1 LARPGWGKGARGQC
15 VKREGRGGRVEYKEY
30 LGREGG
36 KEQRANCSQRNVG
49 ADREGGKEQ
58 RANCSQRN
66 VGADR
71 EGGKE
76 QRANCSQRNIGR
88 IRGGEE
94 SEMERMIQLGRG
106 MREKREKR
114 KRGRSSET
122 ESETHMHIEKGRSL
136 NGWGVRRR
144 DTEIAK
150 IFTNETRLKP
160 ITC

>member
-1 LARPGWGKGARGQC
+1 M
-15 VKREGRGGRVEYKEY
+15 KREGRGGRVEYKEY
-30 LGREGG
+30 LG
-36 KEQRANCSQRNVG
+36 
-49 ADREGGKEQ
+49 REGGKEQ